1 MITILDNWY
10 STNLLNTDYEDYIS
24 DTLFCNDRQLES
36 EVGGEGMGTGFGS
49 SLTCYAGR
57 HRLEVIET
65 NKTPSL
71 KWGLKNDRF
80 TVDDITIGNGALTYP
95 IGLLTASELSIVG
108 IVNSIQN
115 STNYLYTNQYWW
127 TFSPEQFA
135 QGEAYFFQAS
145 SYGNI
150 NDNSPRFT
158 SGVRPVINLKPVT
171 LFSGSGTI
179 ADPYIVE

>member
-1 MITILDNWY
+1 
-10 STNLLNTDYEDYIS
+10 
-24 DTLFCNDRQLES
+24 
-36 EVGGEGMGTGFGS
+36 MGTGYGTSDTYYS
-49 SLTCYAGR
+49 SSYKVVTTKA
-57 HRLEVIET
+57 
-65 NKTPSL
+65 PSL
-71 KWGLKNDRF
+71 KCGLKNDRF
-80 TVDDITIGNGALTYP
+80 TVSDITKGNGALTYP

-179 ADPYIVE
+179 PDPYIVE